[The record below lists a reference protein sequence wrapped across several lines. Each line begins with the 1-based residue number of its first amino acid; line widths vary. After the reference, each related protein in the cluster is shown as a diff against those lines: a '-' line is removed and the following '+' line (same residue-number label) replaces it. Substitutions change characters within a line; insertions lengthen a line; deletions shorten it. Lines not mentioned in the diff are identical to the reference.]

1 MSDKSMRDE
10 QDALLTRLFAEQEQ
24 TLSTTDF
31 TAQLLARLER
41 ENRRQRAYSIAS
53 VIAILVLGA
62 AMAPWITQVASVFV
76 ELMAAATDV
85 GASVLNSPVTWVAAG
100 ALVLAFLPFV
110 YVWRAWQD

>member
-1 MSDKSMRDE
+1 
-10 QDALLTRLFAEQEQ
+10 
-24 TLSTTDF
+24 
-31 TAQLLARLER
+31 
-41 ENRRQRAYSIAS
+41 
-53 VIAILVLGA
+53 
-62 AMAPWITQVASVFV
+62 MAPWITQVASVFV